1 MSSLFI
7 LCMLYTVVVYLF
19 STMRLVVW

>member
-1 MSSLFI
+1 
-7 LCMLYTVVVYLF
+7 MLYTVVVYLF